1 METDLQCPPAS
12 SPRAARGKSRWGR
25 APRRVLLV
33 GGGAVLER
41 VRRSLARPGSHR
53 QIVGLF
59 CDEGADLSAEL
70 QAVRLGSLHDLF
82 GYLPAHDD
90 VDELFAALP
99 AEAAEQVDF
108 LSKYADTH
116 GIRFFYVP
124 PYQIFGGY
132 QHSLT
137 LDGTALLTHRR
148 EPLSRLR
155 NAALKRGFDLLCSS
169 VALVVLFPLSFLYTL
184 VRAKRK
190 DAAAPVLIGEE
201 MGGFDGRV
209 FRAWRFNAAAG
220 TALRHLP
227 RLWNVWKGDMS
238 LVGHAPYPLRLTQ
251 DYTQTLA
258 HFMVH
263 HFGRPGLRSISR
275 LRGLGGDALTAAQR
289 ERVVEAEIAY
299 AEGWNFGLDLRI
311 LFSRNPKP
319 RT

>member
-1 METDLQCPPAS
+1 MEKESQYTLAP
-12 SPRAARGKSRWGR
+12 SPRAADRPRRWAR

-41 VRRSLARPGSHR
+41 VRRSLANPDGRR

-70 QAVRLGSLHDLF
+70 QAVRLGTLHDLF
-82 GYLPAHDD
+82 SYLPAHED

-137 LDGTALLTHRR
+137 LDGTALLVHRR

-155 NAALKRGFDLLCSS
+155 NAALKRGVDLLCSG
-169 VALVVLFPLSFLYTL
+169 VALLALFPLSFLYVL
-184 VRAKRK
+184 VNTKRK

-201 MGGFDGRV
+201 MGGLDGRV
-209 FRAWRFNAAAG
+209 FRAWRFNVAEGA
-220 TALRHLP
+220 ALRYLP
-227 RLWNVWKGDMS
+227 RLWNVWTGDMS

-251 DYTQTLA
+251 DYAQTLA
-258 HFMVH
+258 RFMVH
-263 HFGRPGLRSISR
+263 RFGRPGLKSLSR
-275 LRGLGGDALTAAQR
+275 LRGLGGYALTAAQR
-289 ERVVEAEIAY
+289 ERVVEAEIDY
-299 AEGWNFGLDLRI
+299 VERWSFGLDLRI
-311 LFSRNPKP
+311 LFSRSPKP
-319 RT
+319 

>member
-1 METDLQCPPAS
+1 MENESQYTLATS
-12 SPRAARGKSRWGR
+12 SRAMSRKGRWAR

-41 VRRSLARPGSHR
+41 VRRSLANPDAHR

-70 QAVRLGSLHDLF
+70 QAARLGSLHDLF
-82 GYLPAHDD
+82 SYLPAHED

-132 QHSLT
+132 QQSLT
-137 LDGTALLTHRR
+137 FDGTALLVHRR

-155 NAALKRGFDLLCSS
+155 NAALKRGVDLLCSS
-169 VALVVLFPLSFLYTL
+169 VALLVMFPLSFLYVL
-184 VRAKRK
+184 VSVKRR
-190 DAAAPVLIGEE
+190 DAATPVLIGEE
-201 MGGFDGRV
+201 MSGLDGRV
-209 FRAWRFNAAAG
+209 FRAWRFNLAEGA
-220 TALRHLP
+220 ALRHLP
-227 RLWNVWKGDMS
+227 RLWNVWRGDMS

-251 DYTQTLA
+251 DYAQTLA

-263 HFGRPGLRSISR
+263 HFGRPGLKSLSQ
-275 LRGLGGDALTAAQR
+275 LKGLGGETLTAAQR
-289 ERVVEAEIAY
+289 ERVVETEIAY
-299 AEGWNFGLDLRI
+299 VERWSFGLDLRI
-311 LFSRNPKP
+311 LFSCRHKL
-319 RT
+319 